1 MTNIDAHSLATVV
14 GGAAPTTST
23 SSSSSTIS
31 KLGSDAIQ
39 GCLSSISSAKA
50 TPGKAPNFA
59 QVGLSCVQGA
69 GSSLL
74 KGLGGLFGSS
84 SSK

>member
-1 MTNIDAHSLATVV
+1 MTNIDSISLATVV
-14 GGAAPTTST
+14 GGASPTTST
-23 SSSSSTIS
+23 SSTGSTIS
-31 KLGSDAIQ
+31 KLGSDALQ

-59 QVGLSCVQGA
+59 QIGLSCVQGA
-69 GSSLL
+69 GSSLF
-74 KGLGGLFGSS
+74 KGIGGLFGSS